1 MGPRPLTTSAQEA
14 KQEAEAKRWRRS
26 AKTNARKSAKQKR
39 ARFQRKEEEVIKL
52 LTKGKFTKDMKKEG
66 NTICLQDINKTGQLV
81 ARFHS
86 KAMCF
91 DYRRKLLCQRCPK
104 FCQ

>member
-14 KQEAEAKRWRRS
+14 KQDAEKKRQKRS

-39 ARFQRKEEEVIKL
+39 DRFQRKVEVMKL

-81 ARFHS
+81 ATNQLR
-86 KAMCF
+86 
-91 DYRRKLLCQRCPK
+91 L
-104 FCQ
+104 